1 MQSCWFS
8 NLYCNV
14 DFCNTDQKK
23 LKETGLLSKSWTCG
37 EATTNLSN
45 GLCKYIVFYRRQRH
59 FPVALN
65 ANAWGK
71 QVETLVSR
79 SKHTDVYNLEGSSK
93 QFLEKKQCPSL
104 GFRGVSL
111 LHPNIRIHFLHN
123 LLHKFP
129 LLLTRR
135 ICLTIK
141 SFPHDLNEAFSCITV
156 RKNFKLV
163 T

>member
-1 MQSCWFS
+1 MQ
-8 NLYCNV
+8 
-14 DFCNTDQKK
+14 
-23 LKETGLLSKSWTCG
+23 
-37 EATTNLSN
+37 
-45 GLCKYIVFYRRQRH
+45 
-59 FPVALN
+59 
-65 ANAWGK
+65 NAWGK

-156 RKNFKLV
+156 RKIFKLV
-163 T
+163 TKDLKGSCSIILDWPCLSLNKSITTKWSGKNWPIVSRLYAIDCKPTLAGQN